1 MVVQAES
8 HGFNDDW
15 SVTGQAG
22 LDLLV
27 EVPSEYSDYLLE
39 GGK

>member
-8 HGFNDDW
+8 YGFNDDW

-27 EVPSEYSDYLLE
+27 EVPSEFSEFSME
-39 GGK
+39 GH